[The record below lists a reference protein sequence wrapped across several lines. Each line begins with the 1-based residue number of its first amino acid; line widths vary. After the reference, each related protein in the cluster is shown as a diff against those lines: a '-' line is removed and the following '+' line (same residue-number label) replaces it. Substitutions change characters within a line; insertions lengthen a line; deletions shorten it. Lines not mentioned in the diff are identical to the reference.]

1 MTMKATC
8 PREGLLSA
16 CQLAGSA
23 VAARDVKPI
32 LSNIKAIANKNGCM
46 LLATDLELGIRLE
59 VRSVKVDEA
68 GDAILPAAR
77 LIAILREA
85 TDEELV
91 IEANSDAATVRGQFN
106 EFEMPS
112 ENPGDFPDV
121 PNFGDDKYHEL
132 PAGPLRDM
140 IKRTVFAAARDS
152 TRWAVNGVLWEITGG
167 QVKLIATDSRRLA
180 MASGTGTSHGAGD
193 TKGHAHIV
201 PTKAMTLLERL
212 LQDAG
217 ESVKIALRPNEAL
230 FQTERATLVTR
241 LVEGRFPPY
250 QELLGKKLPVKIPL
264 DANRFHSAVR
274 QANIMAGD
282 ESKRVGFK
290 FAKNKLLLEA
300 HGHDTG
306 RAKVEMP
313 LEYEGKEL
321 TINFDAGF
329 LIEMLR
335 ILPSD
340 AALTLE
346 MLDANTPAVFKSGP
360 DYVYLV
366 MPLT

>member
-1 MTMKATC
+1 MKATC

-16 CQLAGSA
+16 CQIAAVA

-32 LSNIKAIANKNGCM
+32 LNNLKAIATNKGCT
-46 LLATDLELGIRLE
+46 LLATDLELGIRLQ
-59 VRSVKVDEA
+59 VRSVKVQDA
-68 GDAILPAAR
+68 GEAILPASR

-91 IEANSDAATVRGQFN
+91 IEASKEAAFVRGEAN

-112 ENPGDFPDV
+112 ENPADFPDV
-121 PNFGDDKYHEL
+121 PAFGDEKYFEL
-132 PAGPLRDM
+132 PAGPLREM
-140 IKRTVFAAARDS
+140 IRRTAFAAAKDS
-152 TRWAVNGVLWEITGG
+152 TRWAVNGVLWEVVDN
-167 QVKLIATDSRRLA
+167 QAKLVATDSRRLA
-180 MASGTGTSHGAGD
+180 LASGAATSHGATA
-193 TKGHAHIV
+193 TKGQTHIV
-201 PTKAMTLLERL
+201 PTKAMNLLERL

-217 ESVKIALRPNEAL
+217 EVVKIALRPNDAL
-230 FQTERATLVTR
+230 FQTERATVVTR

-264 DANRFHSAVR
+264 DAARFHTAVR

-290 FAKNKLLLEA
+290 FHKGKLTLEA

-306 RAKVEMP
+306 RAKVELP
-313 LEYEGKEL
+313 IEYDGKEL
-321 TINFDAGF
+321 SINFDAAF
-329 LIEMLR
+329 LIDMLR
-335 ILPSD
+335 ILPAEAPLS
-340 AALTLE
+340 LE
-346 MLDANTPAVFKSGP
+346 LLDANTPAVFRSGP
-360 DYVYLV
+360 DYTYLV